1 MVSVSSVLPLEGVAD
16 QAVIDAW
23 LAGMAGPRG
32 EDDIAFLRAACTT
45 AAALFGDTREPTGQQ
60 RCLHRLHVAEILNG
74 LALDSRTLAAA
85 ILHGV
90 GTAPGYDEKQLR
102 ARVGDAVVQMLRDLD
117 RIGAVAAIGGPGP
130 DQPESE
136 HTENLRRMLLSIA
149 EDVRVVL
156 VVLAERLQAMRT
168 LKKLPPDEQVRIAR
182 ETRDIYAPLA
192 NRLGIWQIKWELEDL
207 ALRYLAPEDY
217 KQIAGLLEGRRR
229 EREGFI
235 GEAMRHLQEEF
246 ARHGIEANI
255 SGRPKHIFSIWRKM
269 QRKGVDFDRIFD
281 VRAVRVLVDS
291 IADCYAVLGIVHGLW
306 PHIPGEF
313 DDYIATPKTNM
324 YRSLHTAVIG
334 PDERPLEV
342 QIRTYEMHDHAERG
356 VASHWRYKEDQRHDG
371 ELERR
376 VQWMRHW
383 LELKEGADDPAFIE
397 RFKSEFQPERIYV
410 LTPQGRV
417 IELPRGGTPLDFAY
431 AIHTDIGH
439 RCRGAKVDGRIVPL
453 TQALRSGQTVEIL
466 TTKEGGPSRDW
477 LSPHQ
482 GYLKTAKALNR
493 VRAWFKQQD
502 YDLHAASGRAAIER
516 EVVRLS
522 AVRPDLDK
530 VTAQFNFRTPTDL
543 YAAIGRGEVSAQ
555 HVVHSAQEAR
565 RAAEAEQAVPERPR
579 KAPQRPP
586 DDGAAH
592 GLVIVEGVGDLMT
605 HMARCCKPLP
615 ADPIV
620 GYITRGRGVTVHR
633 RDCRTIT
640 EIPGDQRARLV
651 EVRWNDQGLGAA
663 RTFDVDVVVIA
674 ADRKGLLRDVSSVF
688 SDEEVTVVAV
698 QTQSD
703 RRTDQATMRFTAEI
717 TDLAQL
723 RRIMARLDQ
732 LPDVID
738 VRRGS

>member
-1 MVSVSSVLPLEGVAD
+1 MVSISSVLPTEGIVD
-16 QAVIDAW
+16 RGVIDAW
-23 LAGMAGPRG
+23 LAGMAEPRG
-32 EDDIAFLRAACTT
+32 GDDIAFLREACDAAY
-45 AAALFGDTREPTGQQ
+45 ALFGDSLEPTGLPC
-60 RCLHRLHVAEILNG
+60 CLHRLHVAEILNG
-74 LALDSRTLAAA
+74 LALDSTTLAAG
-85 ILHGV
+85 ILHGA
-90 GTAPGYDEKQLR
+90 TACAGYDEKALR
-102 ARVGDAVVQMLRDLD
+102 ARIGDTVVDMLRDLD
-117 RIGAVAAIGGPGP
+117 RIGAVAAIGGP
-130 DQPESE
+130 QPGQEE
-136 HTENLRRMLLSIA
+136 DGHTENLRRMLLSIA

-168 LKKLPPDEQVRIAR
+168 LKRLPREEQVRIAR

-192 NRLGIWQIKWELEDL
+192 NRLGIWQVKWELEDL
-207 ALRYLAPEDY
+207 ALRYLSPDDY
-217 KQIAGLLEGRRR
+217 KEIAGLLEGRRR
-229 EREGFI
+229 EREAFI
-235 GEAMRHLQEEF
+235 DEAMRCLQEEF
-246 ARHGIEANI
+246 ARHGIEGTI
-255 SGRPKHIFSIWRKM
+255 SGRPKHIYSIWRKM
-269 QRKGVDFDRIFD
+269 QRKGVDFDRILD

-334 PDERPLEV
+334 PDQRPLEV

-356 VASHWRYKEDQRHDG
+356 VAAHWRYKEDGRHDS

-376 VQWMRHW
+376 VEWMRHW

-397 RFKSEFQPERIYV
+397 RFKSEFQPERVYV

-417 IELPRGGTPLDFAY
+417 VELPRGATPLDFAY
-431 AIHTDIGH
+431 AVHTDIGH
-439 RCRGAKVDGRIVPL
+439 RCRGAKVDGRIVQL

-466 TTKEGGPSRDW
+466 TAKEGGPSRDW

-502 YDLHAASGRAAIER
+502 YEQHVAAGRVAIER
-516 EVVRLS
+516 EATRLS
-522 AVRPDLDK
+522 APRPDLDK
-530 VTAQFNFRTPTDL
+530 AAAQLKLRSPADL
-543 YAAIGRGEVSAQ
+543 LAAIGRGDVSAQ

-565 RAAEAEQAVPERPR
+565 RAAEPEPTVLERPR
-579 KAPQRPP
+579 KAPQRAA
-586 DDGAAH
+586 DTGAAH
-592 GLVIVEGVGDLMT
+592 GLVVVEGVGDLMT

-620 GYITRGRGVTVHR
+620 GYITRGRGITGHR
-633 RDCRTIT
+633 RDCRVIT
-640 EIPGDQRARLV
+640 EVPDDQQARLV
-651 EVRWNDQGLGAA
+651 EVRWNEAGLAAAGA
-663 RTFDVDVVVIA
+663 FDVDVVVIA

-688 SDEEVTVVAV
+688 TDEEVPVVAV

-703 RRTDQATMRFTAEI
+703 RRTEQATMRFTAEI
-717 TDLAQL
+717 ADLGQL
-723 RRIMARLDQ
+723 RRIMTRLGQ

-738 VRRGS
+738 VRRGA

>member
-1 MVSVSSVLPLEGVAD
+1 MVSVSSVLPLEGAAD
-16 QAVIDAW
+16 EAVIEAW
-23 LAGMAGPRG
+23 LGGMAGPRG

-45 AAALFGDTREPTGQQ
+45 AAALFGDTVEPTGQQ
-60 RCLHRLHVAEILNG
+60 RCLQRLHVADILNG
-74 LALDSRTLAAA
+74 LALDSQTLAAA

-90 GTAPGYDEKQLR
+90 ATAPGYDEKQLR
-102 ARVGDAVVQMLRDLD
+102 ARVGDTVVQMLRDLD

-182 ETRDIYAPLA
+182 ETRDIYSPLA

-207 ALRYLAPEDY
+207 ALRYLAPDDY

-229 EREGFI
+229 EREAFI
-235 GEAMRHLQEEF
+235 GEAIQRLQEEF
-246 ARHGIEANI
+246 ARHGIEANT

-281 VRAVRVLVDS
+281 VRGVRVLVDT

-306 PHIPGEF
+306 AHIPGEF

-324 YRSLHTAVIG
+324 YRSLHTAVVG
-334 PDERPLEV
+334 SDERPLEV
-342 QIRTYEMHDHAERG
+342 QIRTFEMHDHAERG

-383 LELKEGADDPAFIE
+383 LELKEGADDPAFLE
-397 RFKSEFQPERIYV
+397 RFKSEFQPERVYV

-453 TQALRSGQTVEIL
+453 TQALRSGQTIEIL
-466 TTKEGGPSRDW
+466 TAKEGGPSRDW
-477 LSPHQ
+477 LSPQQ

-502 YDLHAASGRAAIER
+502 YELHAASGRAAIER

-522 AVRPDLDK
+522 APRPDLDK
-530 VTAQFNFRTPTDL
+530 AAAQFNLKTPTDL
-543 YAAIGRGEVSAQ
+543 YAAIGRGDVSAQ
-555 HVVHSAQEAR
+555 HVVHSAQEAK
-565 RAAEAEQAVPERPR
+565 RAAEAEQAIHERPR
-579 KAPQRPP
+579 RPPQRPA
-586 DDGAAH
+586 DTGATQ

-615 ADPIV
+615 ADAIV
-620 GYITRGRGVTVHR
+620 GYITRGRGITVHR

-640 EIPGDQRARLV
+640 EVPEDQRARLV
-651 EVRWNDQGLGAA
+651 AVRWNDQALAA
-663 RTFDVDVVVIA
+663 GRAFDVDLVVIA

-703 RRTDQATMRFTAEI
+703 RRTEQATMRFTAEI
-717 TDLAQL
+717 ANLAQL

>member
-23 LAGMAGPRG
+23 LAAMAGPRG
-32 EDDIAFLRAACTT
+32 EDDVACLREAC
-45 AAALFGDTREPTGQQ
+45 AVAKALFGDSREPTGQQ

-74 LALDSRTLAAA
+74 LALDSKTLAAA

-90 GTAPGYDEKQLR
+90 GAMPGFDEKQLR
-102 ARVGDAVVQMLRDLD
+102 GCVDDTVVRMLRDLD

-168 LKKLPPDEQVRIAR
+168 LKRLPPDEQVRIGR

-229 EREGFI
+229 EREAFI
-235 GEAMRHLQEEF
+235 GEAMRRLQEEF

-291 IADCYAVLGIVHGLW
+291 VADCYAVLGIVHGLW

-356 VASHWRYKEDQRHDG
+356 VASHWRYKEDQRHDS

-383 LELKEGADDPAFIE
+383 LELKEGADDPAFLE

-417 IELPRGGTPLDFAY
+417 MELPRGGTPLDFAY

-466 TTKEGGPSRDW
+466 TAKEGGPSRDW

-502 YDLHAASGRAAIER
+502 YELHAASGRAAIER
-516 EVVRLS
+516 EVVRL
-522 AVRPDLDK
+522 AAARPDLDK
-530 VTAQFNFRTPTDL
+530 ATAQFNFRTPNDL

-565 RAAEAEQAVPERPR
+565 RAAEAEQAAAERPR
-579 KAPQRPP
+579 KAPPRPA
-586 DDGAAH
+586 DSGAAP

-620 GYITRGRGVTVHR
+620 GYITRGRGITVHR
-633 RDCRTIT
+633 RDCRTVT
-640 EIPGDQRARLV
+640 EIPEDQRARLV
-651 EVRWNDQGLGAA
+651 AVRWNDQGLAAA
-663 RTFDVDVVVIA
+663 RAFDVDVVVIA

-732 LPDVID
+732 LPDVLD

>member
-23 LAGMAGPRG
+23 LAAMAGPRG
-32 EDDIAFLRAACTT
+32 EDDIACLREAC
-45 AAALFGDTREPTGQQ
+45 AVAKALFGDSREPTGQQ

-74 LALDSRTLAAA
+74 LALDSKTLAAA

-90 GTAPGYDEKQLR
+90 GAMPGFDEKQLR
-102 ARVGDAVVQMLRDLD
+102 GRVDDTVVRMLRDLD

-168 LKKLPPDEQVRIAR
+168 LKRLPPDEQVRIAR

-229 EREGFI
+229 EREAFI
-235 GEAMRHLQEEF
+235 GEAMRRLQEEF

-356 VASHWRYKEDQRHDG
+356 VASHWRYKEDQRHDS

-383 LELKEGADDPAFIE
+383 LELKEGADDPAFLE

-417 IELPRGGTPLDFAY
+417 MELPRGGTPLDFAY

-466 TTKEGGPSRDW
+466 TAKEGGPSRDW

-502 YDLHAASGRAAIER
+502 YELHAASGRAAIER
-516 EVVRLS
+516 EVVRL
-522 AVRPDLDK
+522 AAARPDLDK
-530 VTAQFNFRTPTDL
+530 ATAQFNFRTPNDL

-565 RAAEAEQAVPERPR
+565 RATEAEQAAERPR
-579 KAPQRPP
+579 KAQPRLA
-586 DDGAAH
+586 DSGAAP

-620 GYITRGRGVTVHR
+620 GYITRGRGITVHR
-633 RDCRTIT
+633 RDCRTVT
-640 EIPGDQRARLV
+640 EIPEDQRARLV
-651 EVRWNDQGLGAA
+651 AVRWNDQGLAAA
-663 RTFDVDVVVIA
+663 RAFDVDVVVIA

-732 LPDVID
+732 LPDVLD

>member
-1 MVSVSSVLPLEGVAD
+1 M
-16 QAVIDAW
+16 
-23 LAGMAGPRG
+23 
-32 EDDIAFLRAACTT
+32 
-45 AAALFGDTREPTGQQ
+45 
-60 RCLHRLHVAEILNG
+60 
-74 LALDSRTLAAA
+74 
-85 ILHGV
+85 
-90 GTAPGYDEKQLR
+90 PGFDEKELR
-102 ARVGDAVVQMLRDLD
+102 ARIGDTVARMLRDLD

-168 LKKLPPDEQVRIAR
+168 LKRLAPDEQVRIAR

-207 ALRYLAPEDY
+207 ALRYLAPADY

-229 EREGFI
+229 EREAFI
-235 GEAMRHLQEEF
+235 GDAMQRLQEEF

-334 PDERPLEV
+334 PDQRPLEV

-356 VASHWRYKEDQRHDG
+356 VASHWRYKEDQRHDN

-383 LELKEGADDPAFIE
+383 LELKEGADDPAFLE

-502 YDLHAASGRAAIER
+502 YELHAASGRAAIER
-516 EVVRLS
+516 EVVRLAAS
-522 AVRPDLDK
+522 RPDLEK
-530 VTAQFNFRTPTDL
+530 ASAQLNFRTPTDL
-543 YAAIGRGEVSAQ
+543 YAAIGRGDVSAQ
-555 HVVHSAQEAR
+555 HVVHAAQEAR
-565 RAAEAEQAVPERPR
+565 RAAEPEQGVAERPR
-579 KAPQRPP
+579 KAPARPA
-586 DDGAAH
+586 GSGEAH

-620 GYITRGRGVTVHR
+620 GYITRGRGITVHR

-640 EIPGDQRARLV
+640 EVPDDQRARLV
-651 EVRWNDQGLGAA
+651 AVRWNDQGLAAA
-663 RTFDVDVVVIA
+663 RAFDVDVVVIA

-732 LPDVID
+732 LPDVLE

>member
-32 EDDIAFLRAACTT
+32 EDDVAFLREACTA
-45 AAALFGDTREPTGQQ
+45 AAALFGDAREPTGQQ

-522 AVRPDLDK
+522 AARPDLDK
-530 VTAQFNFRTPTDL
+530 ASAQFNFRTPTDL

>member
-453 TQALRSGQTVEIL
+453 TQALRSGQT
-466 TTKEGGPSRDW
+466 DW

-522 AVRPDLDK
+522 AARPDLDK
-530 VTAQFNFRTPTDL
+530 ASAQFNFRTPTDL
-543 YAAIGRGEVSAQ
+543 
-555 HVVHSAQEAR
+555 
-565 RAAEAEQAVPERPR
+565 
-579 KAPQRPP
+579 
-586 DDGAAH
+586 
-592 GLVIVEGVGDLMT
+592 
-605 HMARCCKPLP
+605 
-615 ADPIV
+615 
-620 GYITRGRGVTVHR
+620 
-633 RDCRTIT
+633 
-640 EIPGDQRARLV
+640 
-651 EVRWNDQGLGAA
+651 
-663 RTFDVDVVVIA
+663 
-674 ADRKGLLRDVSSVF
+674 
-688 SDEEVTVVAV
+688 
-698 QTQSD
+698 
-703 RRTDQATMRFTAEI
+703 
-717 TDLAQL
+717 
-723 RRIMARLDQ
+723 
-732 LPDVID
+732 
-738 VRRGS
+738 

>member
-1 MVSVSSVLPLEGVAD
+1 MVRVSSVLPLEGVAD
-16 QAVIDAW
+16 QPVIDAW

-32 EDDIAFLRAACTT
+32 EDDIAFLRAACET
-45 AAALFGDTREPTGQQ
+45 AAALFGDSVEPTGQQ
-60 RCLHRLHVAEILNG
+60 RCLHRLHVAEILNA
-74 LALDSRTLAAA
+74 LALDSTTLAAA

-90 GTAPGYDEKQLR
+90 GAAPGYDEKRLR
-102 ARVGDAVVQMLRDLD
+102 ARVGDTVVGMLRDLD

-182 ETRDIYAPLA
+182 ETRDIYSPLA

-207 ALRYLAPEDY
+207 SLRYLAPDDY
-217 KQIAGLLEGRRR
+217 KQIAGLLEGRRG
-229 EREGFI
+229 EREAFI
-235 GEAMRHLQEEF
+235 GEAMRRLQEEF

-281 VRAVRVLVDS
+281 VRALRVLVDS
-291 IADCYAVLGIVHGLW
+291 VADCYAVLGIVHGLW

-383 LELKEGADDPAFIE
+383 LELKEGADDPAFLE

-417 IELPRGGTPLDFAY
+417 VELPRGGTPLDFAY

-453 TQALRSGQTVEIL
+453 TQALHSGQTVEIL
-466 TTKEGGPSRDW
+466 TAKEGGPSRDW

-502 YDLHAASGRAAIER
+502 YELHAASGRAAIER
-516 EVVRLS
+516 EVVRL
-522 AVRPDLDK
+522 AAARPDLDK
-530 VTAQFNFRTPTDL
+530 ATAQFNFRTPTDL

-555 HVVHSAQEAR
+555 HVVHSAQEGR
-565 RAAEAEQAVPERPR
+565 RAAEAEAAVPERPR
-579 KAPQRPP
+579 RASQRPQ
-586 DDGAAH
+586 DAAAAR
-592 GLVIVEGVGDLMT
+592 GLVIVEDVGDLMT

-640 EIPGDQRARLV
+640 EIPEDQRARLV
-651 EVRWNDQGLGAA
+651 AVRWNDEGLAAA
-663 RTFDVDVVVIA
+663 RAFDVDVLVVA

-698 QTQSD
+698 HTQSD

>member
-23 LAGMAGPRG
+23 LAAMAGPRG
-32 EDDIAFLRAACTT
+32 EEDIACLREAC
-45 AAALFGDTREPTGQQ
+45 AVAKALFGDSREPTGQQ

-74 LALDSRTLAAA
+74 LALDSKTLAAA

-90 GTAPGYDEKQLR
+90 GAMPGFDEKQLR
-102 ARVGDAVVQMLRDLD
+102 GCVDDTVVRMLRDLD

-168 LKKLPPDEQVRIAR
+168 LKRLPPDEQVRIAR

-229 EREGFI
+229 EREAFI
-235 GEAMRHLQEEF
+235 GEAMRRLQEEF

-291 IADCYAVLGIVHGLW
+291 VADCYAVLGIVHGLW

-356 VASHWRYKEDQRHDG
+356 VASHWRYKEDQRHDS

-383 LELKEGADDPAFIE
+383 LELKEGADDPAFLE

-417 IELPRGGTPLDFAY
+417 MELPRGGTPLDFAY

-466 TTKEGGPSRDW
+466 TAKEGGPSRDW

-502 YDLHAASGRAAIER
+502 YELHAASGRAAIER
-516 EVVRLS
+516 EVVRL
-522 AVRPDLDK
+522 AAARPDLDK
-530 VTAQFNFRTPTDL
+530 ATAQFNFRTPNDL

-565 RAAEAEQAVPERPR
+565 RAAEAEQAAAERPR
-579 KAPQRPP
+579 KAPPRPA
-586 DDGAAH
+586 DSGAAP

-620 GYITRGRGVTVHR
+620 GYITRGRGITVHR
-633 RDCRTIT
+633 RDCRTVT
-640 EIPGDQRARLV
+640 EIPEDQRARLV
-651 EVRWNDQGLGAA
+651 AVRWNDQGLAAA
-663 RTFDVDVVVIA
+663 RAFDVDVVVIA

-732 LPDVID
+732 LPDVLD